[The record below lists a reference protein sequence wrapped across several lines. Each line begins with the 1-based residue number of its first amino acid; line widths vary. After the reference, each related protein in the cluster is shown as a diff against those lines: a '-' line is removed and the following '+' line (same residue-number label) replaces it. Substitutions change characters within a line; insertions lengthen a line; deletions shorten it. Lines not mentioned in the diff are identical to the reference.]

1 MLLVSVQFI
10 LAISDLI
17 FSETADF
24 SFAQLIPRRKAEYLV
39 FRHDQAEAEIQT
51 VADLLIAEF
60 WSKNPSKNL
69 LHHYLGALKIL
80 FLRDAAASAK
90 ASQILK
96 EISENFKTTS
106 LKKFAEDNSYNSSY
120 LDSLFKKEVGFLFPK
135 HKPKKGC

>member
-24 SFAQLIPRRKAEYLV
+24 SFAQLIPGRKAEYLV

-51 VADLLIAEF
+51 MADLLIAEF

-69 LHHYLGALKIL
+69 LHHYLGALKVL
-80 FLRDAAASAK
+80 LLRDAAANAK
-90 ASQILK
+90 ASQMLK

-106 LKKFAEDNSYNSSY
+106 LKKFAEDYSYNSSY

>member
-24 SFAQLIPRRKAEYLV
+24 SFTQLIPGRKAEYLV

-69 LHHYLGALKIL
+69 LHHYLGALKVL
-80 FLRDAAASAK
+80 LLQDAAASAK
-90 ASQILK
+90 ASQPD
-96 EISENFKTTS
+96 
-106 LKKFAEDNSYNSSY
+106 AERD
-120 LDSLFKKEVGFLFPK
+120 LGEF
-135 HKPKKGC
+135 